1 MRRRDA
7 SIAIDRSFGSSEEEG
22 TMALEV
28 HPLRLAEVGLDAS
41 FRVWQMTPGTPVSA
55 PCTGYLILGGE
66 TPVMVD
72 TGIANIFP
80 PFSQTPEQTLEANL
94 ARHGLE
100 PGDVGLIVHTH
111 IHVDHVGYDDRLP
124 NARIVIQRGELEYA
138 ANPLFPPFLF
148 DPADHAKLT
157 GPLRDRV
164 EIVDGDADIAPGI
177 RTIRTGGHTPN
188 HQMAYVDVPSGRA
201 VITGDNVYLAD
212 PGVTQGVPPGYF
224 VNLFEVTAALER
236 IKADADHVLPMHD
249 ETVYDRYPGG
259 VR

>member
-1 MRRRDA
+1 
-7 SIAIDRSFGSSEEEG
+7 
-22 TMALEV
+22 MALEV
-28 HPLRLAEVGLDAS
+28 HPLRFADVALDTS
-41 FRVWQMTPGTPVSA
+41 FRAWQMTPGTQVTA

-66 TPVMVD
+66 APVLVD

-80 PFSQTPEQTLEANL
+80 PFSQTSEQTLQANL

-100 PGDVGLIVHTH
+100 PGDVGLVVHTH
-111 IHVDHVGYDDRLP
+111 VHVDHVGYDDQLP
-124 NARIVIQRGELEYA
+124 EARIVVQRGELEYA
-138 ANPLFPPFLF
+138 ADPLFPPFLY

-177 RTIRTGGHTPN
+177 RTVRTGGHTPH
-188 HQMAYVDVPSGRA
+188 HQMVYVDVPSGQA
-201 VITGDNVYLAD
+201 VITGDNVYVAD
-212 PGVTQGVPPGYF
+212 AAAQGVPPGYF

-236 IKADADHVLPMHD
+236 ITADADHVLPMHD
-249 ETVYDRYPGG
+249 GAVYERYPDG

>member
-1 MRRRDA
+1 
-7 SIAIDRSFGSSEEEG
+7 
-22 TMALEV
+22 MALEV
-28 HPLRLAEVGLDAS
+28 HPLRLADVRLDAS
-41 FRVWQMTPGTPVSA
+41 FRVWQMTPGTEVVA

-72 TGIANIFP
+72 TGIANIFA
-80 PFSQTPEQTLEANL
+80 PFSQSPEQTLQTNL

-100 PGDVGLIVHTH
+100 PGDVGLVVHTH
-111 IHVDHVGYDDRLP
+111 VHVDHVGYDDQLTE
-124 NARIVIQRGELEYA
+124 ARIVIQRGELEYA

-148 DPADHAKLT
+148 DPADVAKLT

-164 EIVDGDADIAPGI
+164 EIVDGDAEIATGI
-177 RTIRTGGHTPN
+177 RTVATGGHTPH
-188 HQMAYVDVPSGRA
+188 HQMVYVDVPSGQA
-201 VITGDNVYLAD
+201 VITGDNVYVAD

-224 VNLFEVTAALER
+224 VDLFEVTAALAR

-249 ETVYDRYPGG
+249 GSVYDTYPDG